1 MPELPEA
8 ETITRHL
15 RRELQGKHFSKV
27 LHCRRDV
34 IRHGSYRS
42 LQRML
47 NASITDV
54 DRRGKRPFLEIEGGS
69 GIVFFLGMTGRLSI
83 CDTAIPVEKHTHLR
97 IRLGDGQREL
107 RFNDARRFG
116 GFGFF
121 KRENGCEPVGIDGLG
136 PEPTD
141 VTPAQFRKI
150 CERNRQIKALLL
162 DQKYIAGL
170 GNIYADESLF
180 RAGIHP
186 LTSAADLDAKQ
197 VGRLLRAIKRVLSE
211 AIEYEG
217 TTIINYLHPDGP
229 GNFQSRLRVYG
240 HEGENCRTCKV
251 PIQRMQAAGRSSF
264 VCPMCQPPVA

>member
-15 RRELQGKHFSKV
+15 RRELQGKQFSKV

-34 IRHGSYRS
+34 IRHGSYREMRS
-42 LQRML
+42 LLGAAIMC
-47 NASITDV
+47 I
-54 DRRGKRPFLEIEGGS
+54 DRRGKRPFLEFENGH

-83 CDTAIPVEKHTHLR
+83 CDAWVPVEKHTHLR
-97 IRLGDGQREL
+97 VQLGGSQREL

-121 KRENGCEPVGIDGLG
+121 KRESGCEPVGIEGLG
-136 PEPTD
+136 PEPMA
-141 VTPAQFRKI
+141 VTPARFRRI

-162 DQKYIAGL
+162 DQKFIAGL

-186 LTSAADLDAKQ
+186 LTPAADLDAKQ
-197 VGRLLRAIKRVLSE
+197 VGRLLRAIKRVLTE

-229 GNFQSRLRVYG
+229 GKFQSRLRVYG
-240 HEGENCRTCKV
+240 HEGENCGKCKG
-251 PIQRMQAAGRSSF
+251 PIHRIIAAGRSSF
-264 VCPMCQPPVA
+264 VCTMCQPSVG